1 MFKKLPINYISAFII
16 LTAVILWILSGVLT
30 ESSVENEIVAK
41 KTDEKIISVRASEF
55 IAKDKTYFLTIRGRT
70 EAEKKVMLKPKT
82 TSTIISRIQKGIFV
96 SKGETICSLDPENRV
111 AKLDE
116 AIANKNKSQLQYD
129 AIKKLS
135 AEGYRSEN
143 AVATAEA
150 ALKGAIARVKIAEN
164 DLDNV
169 KVIAPFDGFVEDMY
183 VEIGDLVNPNQ
194 PCAQLLQ
201 LDPMTVSGEVTEKN
215 IDQIKLD
222 QSVSIKLLDQSI
234 LKGTVNYISK
244 SANPSTRTY
253 KVESLVNNE
262 KGLIREGLTAE
273 MMVPIK
279 SLKAQLIPAY
289 LLSLDDIG
297 SLGIKILENNVVK
310 FIKIEIIEDTLDGI
324 WVAGLPQ
331 KSMIITV
338 GQEYVIDGQKV
349 NVQIVQN

>member
-41 KTDEKIISVRASEF
+41 KADEKIISVRASEF

-135 AEGYRSEN
+135 DEGYRAEN

-183 VEIGDLVNPNQ
+183 VEIGDLVNLEYLYNPLAEDLFGNSVVGQ
-194 PCAQLLQ
+194 DIIFQLENTDSLFTGDYTAQENTLKWTPTIQ
-201 LDPMTVSGEVTEKN
+201 EIGER
-215 IDQIKLD
+215 KLRIIISD
-222 QSVSIKLLDQSI
+222 KYNHKSTHDY
-234 LKGTVNYISK
+234 TVNVLLSPCEPADSIHQTTIIDRVIVEKTDTVYINTDK
-244 SANPSTRTY
+244 PQTKNTQDNLKWKP
-253 KVESLVNNE
+253 
-262 KGLIREGLTAE
+262 KGLG
-273 MMVPIK
+273 
-279 SLKAQLIPAY
+279 
-289 LLSLDDIG
+289 
-297 SLGIKILENNVVK
+297 
-310 FIKIEIIEDTLDGI
+310 F
-324 WVAGLPQ
+324 
-331 KSMIITV
+331 
-338 GQEYVIDGQKV
+338 
-349 NVQIVQN
+349 